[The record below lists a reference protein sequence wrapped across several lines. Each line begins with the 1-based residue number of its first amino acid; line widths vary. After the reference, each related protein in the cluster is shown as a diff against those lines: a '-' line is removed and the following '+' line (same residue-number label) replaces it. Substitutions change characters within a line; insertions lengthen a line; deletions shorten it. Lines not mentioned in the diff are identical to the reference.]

1 MTDLQFLGLIALA
14 LLGVLLLLFWL
25 RGRPKRPEAVVDG
38 SNVMFW
44 LDNTPRL
51 DPVSQVLR
59 QLDEQGYKVGVIFDA
74 NAGYKLFGRPTN
86 DAHMSNHLRMS
97 ASRVMVVPKGV
108 QADPYLLTYARDN
121 GAIIVSNDR
130 FRDRIADFPEL
141 IAPGR
146 LVSGGVRDG
155 KIWLNLPEPVRA

>member
-1 MTDLQFLGLIALA
+1 MTNVQFLGLIALT
-14 LLGVLLLLFWL
+14 LLGVLLLLLLL
-25 RGRPKRPEAVVDG
+25 RRRPKRPEAVVDG

-74 NAGYKLFGRPTN
+74 NAGYKPFGRHAN
-86 DAHMSNHLRMS
+86 EAHMSKYLRIG
-97 ASRVMVVPKGV
+97 ASRVLVVPKGV

-121 GAIIVSNDR
+121 GAILVSNDR

-141 IAPGR
+141 SAPGR
-146 LVSGGVRDG
+146 IVSGGVRDG
-155 KIWLNLPEPVRA
+155 KIWLKLPEPVRA